1 MVNSPDITMVNII
14 LYIFPTFCPHVYV
27 KAHTIYLYMYMSV
40 YIYIYTHTHS
50 AYTYILYESESR
62 SVVSDSLWPHGP
74 YSPWNSTGQ
83 NIGVGSLSLLQG
95 IFPSQGLNPCLPH
108 CRGILYQLSYYV
120 YLYVCVCVYA
130 CIYTHMLLFIRSVV
144 SNSLWTHG
152 LQYTRPPFPSPSP
165 RVCPNSCS
173 LHWWCHP
180 AISSS
185 HALFSFCP

>member
-108 CRGILYQLSYYV
+108 CRGILYQLSYLQQKV
-120 YLYVCVCVYA
+120 SSIWAEAVCF
-130 CIYTHMLLFIRSVV
+130 TGERTPV
-144 SNSLWTHG
+144 SST
-152 LQYTRPPFPSPSP
+152 
-165 RVCPNSCS
+165 
-173 LHWWCHP
+173 
-180 AISSS
+180 
-185 HALFSFCP
+185 ALGM